1 MTSPRP
7 GWYPD
12 PHVAQQMRWWDGTAW
27 TDDTYERAEP
37 MEDWTRPATAP
48 TAAAQRPAATTDD
61 GAVLA
66 SWWARAGARLLDL
79 VITTAL
85 SWLVAFPQARVAT
98 ASFADQFA
106 TAMRAAE
113 AGDPAPAFVYDAEML
128 RALGV
133 ISLVSLGVTLAYEMA
148 FLLWRA
154 ATPGKLALGLR
165 VRRLAADQKLTAD
178 VVLRRWLGFEAAS
191 SLPYIGTAYLFVDV
205 VWPVR
210 DPRRQALH
218 DKLAGTVVVRR
229 SQAGRAAG
237 G

>member
-12 PHVAQQMRWWDGTAW
+12 PHVAQQMRWWDGSAW

-37 MEDWTRPATAP
+37 IEDWTRPATP
-48 TAAAQRPAATTDD
+48 AATVGARPVATTDD
-61 GAVLA
+61 GAALA
-66 SWWARAGARLLDL
+66 SWWARAGARLIDL
-79 VITTAL
+79 VITSAL

-98 ASFADQFA
+98 ASFVDQFSA
-106 TAMRAAE
+106 AMRAAE

-128 RALGV
+128 QALAV

-148 FLLWRA
+148 FLLWKA

-165 VRRLAADQKLTAD
+165 VRRLVADQKLTVD

-191 SLPYIGTAYLFVDV
+191 SLPYVGTAYLFVDI

-229 SQAGRAAG
+229 SQPGRAAR
-237 G
+237 

>member
-37 MEDWTRPATAP
+37 IEDWTRPATP
-48 TAAAQRPAATTDD
+48 AAAVGARPVATTDD

-66 SWWARAGARLLDL
+66 SWWARAAARLIDL
-79 VITTAL
+79 FITSAL

-98 ASFADQFA
+98 ASIADQFA
-106 TAMRAAE
+106 AAMRAAE

-128 RALGV
+128 RALAV
-133 ISLVSLGVTLAYEMA
+133 ISFVSLGVTLAYEMA
-148 FLLWRA
+148 FLLWKA

-165 VRRLAADQKLTAD
+165 VRRLAAGHKLSAD

-191 SLPYIGTAYLFVDV
+191 SLPYVGTAYLFVDV
-205 VWPVR
+205 VWPLR

-229 SQAGRAAG
+229 SHP
-237 G
+237 

>member
-1 MTSPRP
+1 
-7 GWYPD
+7 
-12 PHVAQQMRWWDGTAW
+12 MRWWDGTAW

-229 SQAGRAAG
+229 SQAGRAARG
-237 G
+237 